1 MKLIYNNLEV
11 VNWVAKN
18 RDLKI
23 GFVPTMGALHN
34 GHLSLINEAKN
45 KADLVVV
52 SIFVNPTQFG
62 DSNDFLNYPS
72 TLKEDFRHLEKLKV
86 DMVFIPSSAEEFYKD
101 EHYKT
106 IFFDSIETVM
116 EGNHR
121 VGHFEGV
128 ARVIKLFLDLI
139 QPEYAFFGEKDYQQL
154 LIIKKL
160 TENLNIKTNIVGC
173 KTIREKDGLAMSSR
187 NALLSNTDRVLASN
201 IYKVLDFCKK
211 QASTIGFNDLENKC
225 LEELSKFSKPEYFE
239 IRNAI
244 DLTKQGD
251 EFTKWRAFT
260 ATKLGDIRLI
270 DNIPLN

>member
-11 VNWVAKN
+11 VNWIAENK
-18 RDLKI
+18 DLTI

-34 GHLSLINEAKN
+34 GHLSLIKEAKI
-45 KADLVVV
+45 KSDLVVV
-52 SIFVNPTQFG
+52 SVFVNPMQFG
-62 DSNDFLNYPS
+62 DKNDFLNYPL
-72 TLKEDFRHLEKLKV
+72 TLKEDLRHLELLEV
-86 DMVFIPSSAEEFYKD
+86 DMVFIPSSAEDFYKD
-101 EHYKT
+101 EQYKSVV
-106 IFFDSIETVM
+106 FDSIETVM

-139 QPEYAFFGEKDYQQL
+139 QPHYAFFGEKDYQQL

-160 TENLNIKTNIVGC
+160 TERLGVKTKIVAC

-187 NALLSNTDRVLASN
+187 NSRLSNDERILASN
-201 IYKVLDFCKK
+201 IYKILDFCKN
-211 QASTIGFNDLENKC
+211 QATTIEFSDLEKKC
-225 LEELSKFSKPEYFE
+225 FEELSKFSNPEYFE
-239 IRNAI
+239 IRNA
-244 DLTKQGD
+244 DNLTKEGN

-270 DNIPLN
+270 DNIALN

>member
-11 VNWVAKN
+11 VDWVAKN
-18 RDLKI
+18 NDLTI
-23 GFVPTMGALHN
+23 GFVPTMGALHK
-34 GHLSLINEAKN
+34 GHLSLINEAKT

-52 SIFVNPTQFG
+52 SIFVNPMQFG
-62 DSNDFLNYPS
+62 DKSDFLNYPL
-72 TLKEDFRHLEKLKV
+72 TLEEDLSCLELLEV
-86 DMVFIPSSAEEFYKD
+86 DMVFIPSSAEDFYKD
-101 EHYKT
+101 EQYKA
-106 IFFDSIETVM
+106 IVFDSIETVM

-139 QPEYAFFGEKDYQQL
+139 QPDYAFFGEKDYQQL
-154 LIIKKL
+154 VIIKKL
-160 TENLNIKTNIVGC
+160 TEALGVKTKIVAC

-187 NALLSNTDRVLASN
+187 NSRLSNAERILASN
-201 IYKVLDFCKK
+201 IYKILGFCKQK
-211 QASTIGFNDLENKC
+211 ASNVEFSDLENKC
-225 LEELSKFSKPEYFE
+225 FQELSKFSNPEYFE
-239 IRNAI
+239 IRNAN

-270 DNIPLN
+270 DNIALN